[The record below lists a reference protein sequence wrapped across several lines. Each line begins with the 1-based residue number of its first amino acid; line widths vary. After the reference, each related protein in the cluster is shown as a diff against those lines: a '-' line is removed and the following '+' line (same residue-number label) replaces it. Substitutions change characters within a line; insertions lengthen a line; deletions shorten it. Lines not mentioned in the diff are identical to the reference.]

1 MTSPFEGKRVA
12 LGISGSIA
20 AYKAIDLA
28 SKLTQT
34 GAEVDVLMSYGA
46 TRFVTPLS
54 FRSIT
59 HRPVITDMFDVNSP
73 NAVEHVAIAKSADI
87 LVVAPATAHTIAKLA
102 FGMADD
108 PISVT
113 ALATTAPLV
122 VAPAMDANM
131 WDHPAVQANAET
143 LQKRGARIVGPG
155 KGRLASGLEGWG
167 RLAETAEIM
176 GIMAVAMGVNG
187 TLAGKSIVVSAGG
200 TQEPI
205 DPVRVVSNNSS
216 GKMGYAIAQAARD
229 RGAHVILVTAPT
241 ALPDPPGIETV
252 HVKTA
257 NEMYQAVIG
266 ACQKA
271 DAVIMAAAVA
281 DYTPAI
287 PTAQKLKKTDGSL
300 TVDLVETRDILMATP
315 RNVIRVGF
323 AAESTDILEYAQ
335 AKLISKGL
343 ELNVANDITLPGA
356 GFGSDDNKVTLV
368 DSSGTEELPL
378 MPKYDVAGR
387 ILDRLT
393 TLLPTPKVRRRYHP
407 TPAAKTLL

>member
-343 ELNVANDITLPGA
+343 ELIVANDITLPGA

-407 TPAAKTLL
+407 TPAAKALL

>member
-108 PISVT
+108 PIRVT